1 MEFLP
6 AEIIKKKRGGGELS
20 RDEIRFMI
28 DGYVSGRVPD
38 YQVSALLMAIFF
50 QGMTAAETATLTEI
64 MLKSGRVLDFTH
76 LPGTPVDKHST
87 GGVGDKTS
95 LILAPIVA
103 AAGVRVP
110 MISGRGLGH
119 TGGTLD
125 KLESI
130 PGFRV
135 NLSLDEFE
143 KQVESLGCALIGQTE
158 EICPA
163 DKRIYA
169 LRDVTG
175 TVESIPL
182 ICASIMSKKLAEGI
196 GALVLDVK
204 CGSGAF
210 MKTLKDAELLTD
222 TLMSIGTAHKKRVAA
237 LITNMDQPLGR
248 FIGNALEMEECFAI
262 LKGESC
268 RGRSDFDDCLDL
280 SVELAGYM
288 IWLGGKAKDAEEG
301 IKEAK
306 KILQSGKAW
315 EMFERICVAQGG
327 NLKQL
332 PQAKAQF
339 DVIAEADGFISGFN
353 TEKIGIAALSLGAG
367 RAKASDVIDHTA
379 GIEVHRKIGDEV
391 RRGDRLFTLYS
402 SHVESDRLFANAKE
416 QILASVTI
424 SLQKPPVPDLIIKR
438 KVN

>member
-1 MEFLP
+1 
-6 AEIIKKKRGGGELS
+6 
-20 RDEIRFMI
+20 
-28 DGYVSGRVPD
+28 
-38 YQVSALLMAIFF
+38 MAIYF
-50 QGMTAAETATLTEI
+50 QGMTAAETAILTEI
-64 MLKSGRVLDFTH
+64 MLKSGRVLDFTR

-135 NLSLDEFE
+135 NLTLDEFE
-143 KQVESLGCALIGQTE
+143 SQVETLGCALIGQTA

-163 DKRIYA
+163 DKKIYA

-210 MKTLKDAELLTD
+210 MKHLKDAETLAD
-222 TLMSIGTAHKKRVAA
+222 TLISIGTAHNKRMAA

-268 RGRSDFDDCLDL
+268 RGRSDFDDCLNL

-301 IKEAK
+301 IQSAK
-306 KILQSGKAW
+306 RILESGKAW
-315 EMFERICVAQGG
+315 EMFERICTAQGG
-327 NLKQL
+327 DLRQL

-339 DVIAEADGFISGFN
+339 DVIAQSDGFVSGFN
-353 TEKIGIAALSLGAG
+353 TEKVGIAALSLGAG

-391 RRGDRLFTLYS
+391 RRGDRLFTLYT
-402 SHVESDRLFANAKE
+402 SHPESDRVFAIAKE
-416 QILASVTI
+416 QLLAATTI
-424 SLQKPPVPDLIIKR
+424 SLQKPQVPDLIIKR